1 MLAQLYE
8 QLVSLHREVQQL
20 AAARREREAS
30 PVLDR
35 ILKLEG
41 EISATPA
48 TSVEDALVKLRM
60 LRVDIGASMSETQRQ
75 MMDEAMSALR
85 RACGN

>member
-1 MLAQLYE
+1 MLAELYS
-8 QLVSLHREVQQL
+8 QLVDLHFEVQRL
-20 AAARREREAS
+20 AAARREGEAR

-41 EISATPA
+41 EITATPA
-48 TSVEDALVKLRM
+48 ISVEDALVKLRM
-60 LRVDIGASMSETQRQ
+60 LRVDIGASMSERQRR

-85 RACGN
+85 KACEN